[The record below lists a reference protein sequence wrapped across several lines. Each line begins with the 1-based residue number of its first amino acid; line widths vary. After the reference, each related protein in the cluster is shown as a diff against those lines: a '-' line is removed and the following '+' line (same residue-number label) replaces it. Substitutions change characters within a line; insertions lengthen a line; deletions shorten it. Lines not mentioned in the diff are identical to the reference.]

1 MHDYRF
7 RISTTALMFQ
17 KRRQNVYINCTDI
30 IWHHLKTKV
39 ARYTNYHSYLYFHV
53 CTEVLSFSHC
63 HVLLLMMLIQYPWK
77 KRYFAMENMK
87 PKLYNIHKYA
97 CGQSH
102 RYTSTYLLFTDVLC
116 MERF

>member
-7 RISTTALMFQ
+7 RIYTTALMFQ
-17 KRRQNVYINCTDI
+17 KRRQNVYINCIDI
-30 IWHHLKTKV
+30 IWHHLETKV

-77 KRYFAMENMK
+77 KGILQWK
-87 PKLYNIHKYA
+87 I
-97 CGQSH
+97 
-102 RYTSTYLLFTDVLC
+102 
-116 MERF
+116 